1 MIEQTILAGMIHNEG
16 YVRTVLPFLKDE
28 YFEDQNDKFL
38 YTAIKKYI
46 DEYNGLPTKT
56 ALRIAIDESNGLN
69 EERYKQVT
77 STLDNLT
84 YDEKTDQA
92 WLIDT
97 TEKFCQDKA
106 IYNAVRQSILVLD
119 GKVKELDKGAIPQ
132 LLSDALGVSFDTN
145 VGHDFLENSDER
157 FEFYHRV
164 EEKLEFDLEYFN
176 KITKGGLSKKSLSV
190 ALAGTGVGKTLFM
203 THCASAALMS
213 GKNVLYITMEM
224 AEERIAERIDANL
237 LDVTLDD
244 LRLLPIDA
252 YRKKID
258 RVKARTSGK
267 LIVKEY
273 PTGSAGANHFR
284 HLLNELKLKKNFV
297 PDIIF
302 IDYLNICMSSRLKHG
317 ANINSYTLIKAIAEE
332 LRGLAMEFNVP
343 VMSATQTTRSGYG
356 NSDVEITDTSESFG
370 LPATADFMFA
380 LISTEELEKIGQLM
394 VKQLKNR
401 WGSIDSPKRFIIGID
416 RSKMKLFDAEESAQ
430 DGLTG
435 GNKQPEQIED
445 RPIFDNSGMMQDD
458 DFEPRKLSSFK
469 KKKPNFGNFN

>member
-1 MIEQTILAGMIHNEG
+1 MIEQTILAGMIHNED
-16 YVRTVLPFLKDE
+16 YVRSVLPFLKDD

-38 YTAIKKYI
+38 YGAIKSYI
-46 DEYNGLPTKT
+46 DQYNGLPTKT
-56 ALRIAIDESNGLN
+56 ALRIAIDESNNLN
-69 EERYKQVT
+69 EVRYKEVT
-77 STLDNLT
+77 AALDALT
-84 YDEKTDQA
+84 YDEKTDQT

-119 GKVKELDKGAIPQ
+119 GKVKDLDKGAIPQ

-145 VGHDFLENSDER
+145 VGHDFLENADER
-157 FEFYHRV
+157 YEFYHRK

-176 KITKGGLSKKSLSV
+176 RITKGGLSKKSLSV

-244 LRLLPIDA
+244 LRLMPKDA
-252 YRKKID
+252 YQKKID
-258 RVKARTSGK
+258 RVKGRTSGK

-297 PDIIF
+297 PDVIF

-317 ANINSYTLIKAIAEE
+317 ANMNSYTLIKAIAEE

-380 LISTEELEKIGQLM
+380 LISTEELEKLGQLL

-401 WGSIDSPKRFIIGID
+401 WGSIDNPKRFIIGID
-416 RSKMKLFDAEESAQ
+416 RAKMKLFDAEESAQ

-435 GNKQPEQIED
+435 GAKQIEQED
-445 RPIFDNSGMMQDD
+445 RPLFDGSSMMQDD
-458 DFEPRKLSSFK
+458 DFEPRKLSGFK
-469 KKKPNFGNFN
+469 KKKPNFGGFN